1 MESEAWAHF
10 LEEGSLSR
18 VLAKSWAKILHEDR
32 PEEGGG
38 RALGCRDAGTVMK
51 SQREEAGR
59 ERERE
64 VSRGQT
70 IGWPG
75 CHCQKHGLQPMGN
88 REPLKYF

>member
-32 PEEGGG
+32 PEE
-38 RALGCRDAGTVMK
+38 RVEESIRLQRCRDIDEK
-51 SQREEAGR
+51 SEGGKQGGE

-70 IGWPG
+70 IGWPRS
-75 CHCQKHGLQPMGN
+75 HCQKYMVSNPWATGSH
-88 REPLKYF
+88 